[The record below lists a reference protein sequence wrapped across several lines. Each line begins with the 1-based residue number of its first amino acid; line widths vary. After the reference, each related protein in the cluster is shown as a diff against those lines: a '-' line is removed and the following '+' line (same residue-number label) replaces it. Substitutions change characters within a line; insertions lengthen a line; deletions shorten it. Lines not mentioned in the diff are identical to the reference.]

1 MSTKADSGAGAHYCI
16 LCQITPVVPDASS
29 TWALV
34 YVDADGEGDAKF
46 ANVYDLYIER
56 HSTPE
61 K

>member
-1 MSTKADSGAGAHYCI
+1 
-16 LCQITPVVPDASS
+16 VPDASS

-34 YVDADGEGDAKF
+34 YVDADGEGNAKF
-46 ANVYDLYIER
+46 TNVYDLYIER